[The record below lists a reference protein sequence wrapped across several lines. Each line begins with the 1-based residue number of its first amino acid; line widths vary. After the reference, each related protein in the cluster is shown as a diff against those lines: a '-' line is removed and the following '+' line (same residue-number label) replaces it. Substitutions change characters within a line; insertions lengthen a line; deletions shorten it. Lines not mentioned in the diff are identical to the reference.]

1 MLVRDAAGLKKIL
14 EEGQTIA
21 VVGLSPREEA
31 TSHRVARY
39 LQDQG
44 YRIIPVNP
52 RAVDQKILGEQVY
65 PSLESLPFP
74 VDIVDV
80 FRRSEF
86 LPAVAA
92 DFLKAEAKVFWAQQG
107 LFSQEALDLL
117 TQAGIQ
123 AIVMD
128 RCIKVDHQLLVD
140 PTTQ

>member
-1 MLVRDAAGLKKIL
+1 
-14 EEGQTIA
+14 
-21 VVGLSPREEA
+21 
-31 TSHRVARY
+31 ARY

-44 YRIIPVNP
+44 YRIVPVNP

-92 DFLKAEAKVFWAQQG
+92 DFLQAEAKVFWAQQG

-123 AIVMD
+123 EIVMD

-140 PTTQ
+140 PHAL